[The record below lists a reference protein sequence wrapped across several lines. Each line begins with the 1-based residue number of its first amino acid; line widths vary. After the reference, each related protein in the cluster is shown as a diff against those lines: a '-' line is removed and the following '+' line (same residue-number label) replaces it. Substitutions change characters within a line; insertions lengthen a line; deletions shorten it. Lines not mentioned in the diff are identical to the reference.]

1 MKYIQILE
9 TTCSTDVSSCCS
21 DYGIAM
27 YLYIMKNAL
36 TIIQIAIPILLL
48 VMATIQM
55 IKMMASPDDKKSP
68 KALLNKFI
76 AALVV
81 FFIPFIVNVVLS
93 IIPDSFELSACW
105 ESAEGI
111 AKTMNSNVKYD
122 VISKKDKRK
131 KVIDISKYKISDSD
145 LEKLTKNKE
154 ESENNSNSNNSTA
167 GTTTSVTSPSNGQ
180 KIVDYALN
188 FVGNPYVSGGTSL
201 TSGCD
206 CSGFV
211 YSILKD
217 LKLYNG
223 NRIVSDDWANQ
234 GKKVKGGLKN
244 AQAGDV
250 VVYSGHVGIYDGNG
264 KLIESKGEKWGIT
277 NDRSP
282 KKVKHKFLGVRRF
295 V

>member
-111 AKTMNSNVKYD
+111 AKTMNSKVQYD
-122 VISKKDKRK
+122 VVKADKKKK
-131 KVIDISKYKISDSD
+131 KVIDISKYKVSKKD
-145 LEKLTKNKE
+145 LDILTKKE
-154 ESENNSNSNNSTA
+154 DTGTSGSTS
-167 GTTTSVTSPSNGQ
+167 TSSSTSSSDGQ

-188 FVGNPYVSGGTSL
+188 FVGNPYVWGGSSL

-206 CSGFV
+206 CSHFV
-211 YSILKD
+211 YLVLKD
-217 LKLYNG
+217 VGAYNG
-223 NRIVSDDWANQ
+223 GYVTSSNWNKL
-234 GKKVKGGLKN
+234 GTKVKGGLSN

-250 VVYSGHVGIYDGNG
+250 VVYSGHVGIYDGKG
-264 KLIESKGEKWGIT
+264 KLVEAKGRKWGIT

-282 KKVKHKFLGVRRF
+282 QSCSHQLLGVRRF